1 MGRLPAVTGGGP
13 TVPKMEQAGKATG
26 PLFGDSQVAEAKRI
40 LHNPWSMIDTGFL
53 WRRKDEGRCS
63 YKATDNQ
70 TEKGIS
76 MEAKFVGHNDQRIL
90 PLDIEEALR
99 EWLTNEAVIIGGRN
113 HGIKHSGS

>member
-1 MGRLPAVTGGGP
+1 MGR
-13 TVPKMEQAGKATG
+13 KATG
-26 PLFGDSQVAEAKRI
+26 PLLGDSQVAEAKGI

-63 YKATDNQ
+63 YKITYDNQ

-90 PLDIEEALR
+90 PLDIEEASK
-99 EWLTNEAVIIGGRN
+99 EWLTSEAVTIRGGN
-113 HGIKHSGS
+113 HDIKHSGS